1 MALDAV
7 IRSWSLRD
15 VGGEH
20 YAQRS
25 AASVGTRHRS
35 HRLSMLAVSPSL
47 IGVRPKLIMIQ
58 VHSCVHDVGGSAGLW
73 VLGMGFNGQRHAGIL
88 PESYGIGSQ
97 WLALASVPIGR
108 VESYAHRDSSARCI
122 AVGMMSE
129 ARQHYKRW
137 AWASMARGILAACP
151 SLMGIGTCSPR

>member
-1 MALDAV
+1 
-7 IRSWSLRD
+7 
-15 VGGEH
+15 
-20 YAQRS
+20 
-25 AASVGTRHRS
+25 
-35 HRLSMLAVSPSL
+35 MLAVSPSL
-47 IGVRPKLIMIQ
+47 IGVRPKLIMIK

-129 ARQHYKRW
+129 TRQHYRRE
-137 AWASMARGILAACP
+137 AWA
-151 SLMGIGTCSPR
+151 

>member
-7 IRSWSLRD
+7 MRSWSLRD

-47 IGVRPKLIMIQ
+47 IGVRPKLIMIK

-151 SLMGIGTCSPR
+151 SLIGIGTCSPR

>member
-7 IRSWSLRD
+7 IRSLSLRD

-47 IGVRPKLIMIQ
+47 IGVRPKLIMIK

-129 ARQHYKRW
+129 ARQHYRRW

>member
-1 MALDAV
+1 
-7 IRSWSLRD
+7 
-15 VGGEH
+15 VGGH

-47 IGVRPKLIMIQ
+47 IGVRPKLIMIKE
-58 VHSCVHDVGGSAGLW
+58 HSCVHDVGGSAALW
-73 VLGMGFNGQRHAGIL
+73 ALGMGFNGQRHVRIL

-129 ARQHYKRW
+129 ARRHYGRW

-151 SLMGIGTCSPR
+151 SLIGIGTCSPR

>member
-1 MALDAV
+1 LALDAV

-47 IGVRPKLIMIQ
+47 IGVRPKLRVIMIK

-73 VLGMGFNGQRHAGIL
+73 ALGMGFNGQRHAGIL

-108 VESYAHRDSSARCI
+108 VEFYAHRDSRISSARC
-122 AVGMMSE
+122 ML
-129 ARQHYKRW
+129 W
-137 AWASMARGILAACP
+137 A
-151 SLMGIGTCSPR
+151 